1 MAADGKVTVPPDSS
15 GKNIDT
21 TELTRADGTVVERQ
35 RVVLGDPAL
44 SELVANVTSGGE
56 LSVAVKLDEVVGQL
70 KRIAL
75 LLEIMTGHEISLDD
89 AA

>member
-1 MAADGKVTVPPDSS
+1 MTDGKVTVPPDSS

-21 TELTRADGTVVERQ
+21 SELTRADGTVVERQ
-35 RVVLGDPAL
+35 RVVIGDPTDPTKFVDL
-44 SELVANVTSGGE
+44 SGAGLA
-56 LSVAVKLDEVVGQL
+56 VAVNFDEVVGQL

-75 LLEIMTGHEISLDD
+75 LLEIMTGQSISVDD